1 MPWPAPDEFNEA
13 VQNPK
18 FTLNDSELQSG
29 YPACNAM
36 GLPIVSTGAFASVY
50 RFRTPEKD
58 YAVRCFLR
66 ELADRAERYKAIS
79 QFVLHDTLP
88 ATVDFDFIERGINV
102 NGHWYP
108 ILKMEWVQGQLL
120 NHYVDEHIDDQDLML
135 RLAESFREM
144 VLSLRKEGLAHGDL
158 QHGNILICGNEFRLV
173 DYDGMYVPSLEG
185 QESQELGHPNYQHPR
200 RSKLHFGP
208 YLDNFSSW
216 IIYITLQCL
225 CYEPRLWS
233 TLGGGDE
240 RLLLGRQD
248 FGLPA
253 KSSVLAHLLTHKDP
267 KIRGYGNMVLEL
279 LDLPP
284 YLIPAL
290 DEGLAGHCQPSFSKL
305 IKRIGIRA
313 KATWELFKPKKTV
326 LEKPPE
332 APTDPTFQT
341 PDWVTTTQAQTG
353 QSAKQGKWY
362 EDWVQEGDVA
372 QNQPPVAPNLSKC
385 PAKANQT
392 LPPAAKPVLTASVG
406 SPPPLIIPSTI
417 LKTPLPTLAQWKKY
431 SVKERLAVTAARTTF
446 ELIDILKNANH
457 SEFGVACRIAALKCL
472 GDETDARIFTVTL
485 AQLIVDLQER
495 HFPLLPVIQSSFEAA
510 FINSVT
516 SGPGAGACAPWLSRA
531 YFQALDALV
540 NHAARRLIPNLHE
553 FIKVWFQVPRATPAA
568 LEDRLLSLFRQHHRS
583 NEYRE
588 TALECLIFLL
598 SYYGSDKNIDNY
610 FIETLTKKIEATLRD
625 TASYK
630 HESAYMKTVAQE
642 TLARL
647 WAEII

>member
-120 NHYVDEHIDDQDLML
+120 NHYVDEHINDQDLML

-185 QESQELGHPNYQHPR
+185 QESPELGHPNYQHPR

-362 EDWVQEGDVA
+362 EDWVQDDTAKDLPLSPVNSNIRHKA
-372 QNQPPVAPNLSKC
+372 KLSLPPVA
-385 PAKANQT
+385 
-392 LPPAAKPVLTASVG
+392 KPILTASVG
-406 SPPPLIIPSTI
+406 ATPPLNFPSST
-417 LKTPLPTLAQWKKY
+417 LRTHLPSSAKWNRASQ
-431 SVKERLAVTAARTTF
+431 SARVAIANARSTF
-446 ELIDILKNANH
+446 ELIDILKNLNH
-457 SEFGVACRIAALKCL
+457 PDFEIALYIAALKCL
-472 GDETDARIFTVTL
+472 SDETDAKIFCVTL
-485 AQLIVDLQER
+485 SNLIIDLKHR
-495 HFPLLPVIQSSFEAA
+495 DFHLLPLLQSSFESA
-510 FINSVT
+510 FVNYT
-516 SGPGAGACAPWLSRA
+516 AGSAFAGNCPQWLSRT
-531 YFQALDALV
+531 YFRTVDALIL
-540 NHAARRLIPNLHE
+540 HTSHRPNPDLNRFLE
-553 FIKVWFQVPRATPAA
+553 VWLRAPKASPPE

-583 NEYRE
+583 GQFRE
-588 TALECLIFLL
+588 TALECLIFLRN
-598 SYYGSDKNIDNY
+598 YYGSDKKIDNY
-610 FIETLTKKIEATLRD
+610 YVETLTKKIEVTLRD